1 MVAATK
7 SSPVCLGMEIVMS
20 MNIALRACTVALII
34 VLAADL
40 MPLMT
45 AVNQVDIANM
55 KCRFF
60 LALCTFSVKN
70 YCI

>member
-40 MPLMT
+40 MPLMIEDSYIESIRT
-45 AVNQVDIANM
+45 LLLRSLQSIIHIS
-55 KCRFF
+55 
-60 LALCTFSVKN
+60 L
-70 YCI
+70 